1 MHRTFENILRFKRGF
16 FVGRCESSCAN
27 VCSIDCD
34 RIRNLILPP
43 EVSEND
49 RTTENARNI
58 LLVIYEYQKKYLS
71 KRPQGDNSRATCTS
85 ERVPRGKSKT
95 VVTTST
101 SAGCPY
107 DAVQYKCHLVNILLL
122 PIDDFQLQ
130 RKSHGDQRNVAS
142 DYDII
147 RSTDARR
154 IPTTTRATDP
164 IYYIGKCLILRCK
177 SPSAGCGSVKCARAT
192 AHVNFR
198 MARKAKCRSSGKIG
212 NTLTSDP

>member
-1 MHRTFENILRFKRGF
+1 MSSLLVLSQIGRPAPPHPQSPHPVRFAVRQIEPVRQSGISLVASYGQIAIIFSKGFAIKGLRWNAKRQCDLQSTFENILRFKRGF
-16 FVGRCESSCAN
+16 FVGRCEISCAN
-27 VCSIDCD
+27 VCSFDCD

-101 SAGCPY
+101 SAGCPS
-107 DAVQYKCHLVNILLL
+107 DAVQYERHIVNILLL
-122 PIDDFQLQ
+122 PDDDFQLQ
-130 RKSHGDQRNVAS
+130 LRRHGDRRNVAS
-142 DYDII
+142 DYAI
-147 RSTDARR
+147 
-154 IPTTTRATDP
+154 
-164 IYYIGKCLILRCK
+164 
-177 SPSAGCGSVKCARAT
+177 
-192 AHVNFR
+192 
-198 MARKAKCRSSGKIG
+198 
-212 NTLTSDP
+212 